1 MKDGSTRKKDVIA
14 RDLALTAEP
23 DIELDANRIVIP
35 YLDVAIE
42 QTFVKD
48 SAEDHL
54 SICLIACQT
63 CPWRRLAKDLPPAYF
78 LRSTRWNCRLLPV
91 DNAVLGKQ
99 TLGSNCFN
107 L

>member
-1 MKDGSTRKKDVIA
+1 MKNGSTRKKDVIA

-54 SICLIACQT
+54 A
-63 CPWRRLAKDLPPAYF
+63 
-78 LRSTRWNCRLLPV
+78 STHESN
-91 DNAVLGKQ
+91 GKRMDAQ
-99 TLGSNCFN
+99 
-107 L
+107 